1 MSKLKIFKDRSK
13 IYVNSA
19 HHQAINK
26 IGKNLTIDAYAPDNI
41 IEAFHHNEHPLCM
54 GVQWHPEFLITE
66 FDKNIIKMFTDHA
79 KNNI

>member
-1 MSKLKIFKDRSK
+1 MYKRQ
-13 IYVNSA
+13 A

-26 IGKNLTIDAYAPDNI
+26 IGKKLTIDAYAPDNI

>member
-1 MSKLKIFKDRSK
+1 MCIRDS
-13 IYVNSA
+13 
-19 HHQAINK
+19 
-26 IGKNLTIDAYAPDNI
+26 AYAPDKI